1 MVLGL
6 QMGTLN
12 QAKVNVSI
20 NTVALE
26 RARLYLIIFKLCRSG
41 IELRRKD
48 YSYCLLLLPV
58 ANHFIWLIFF
68 LVVLPLLPQCPYRIA
83 AIWRQ
88 AALPGLLVRCP
99 SPHAKGACYCLA
111 YSEAAG

>member
-26 RARLYLIIFKLCRSG
+26 RARLYLIIFKLCGSG
-41 IELRRKD
+41 IELRGKD
-48 YSYCLLLLPV
+48 YSYCLFLLPV
-58 ANHFIWLIFF
+58 AKHFIWLIFF
-68 LVVLPLLPQCPYRIA
+68 
-83 AIWRQ
+83 
-88 AALPGLLVRCP
+88 
-99 SPHAKGACYCLA
+99 
-111 YSEAAG
+111 